1 MPNDGGKKKG
11 RLGRYIGS
19 ALALGGT
26 LGLIIKG
33 VSAIWS
39 ADQIARWVAGTVSA
53 LSSSMAWQLSLA
65 LAVIGVSLIVISQ
78 WADSVLTK
86 WAGSGAKPT
95 TRNLGVLALIAAVFA
110 FVFGFVGARHATK
123 RVVANNLPRA
133 TPEGVP
139 PVSPFEPSQSHITPP
154 TESHTST
161 TRPAPARTE
170 SQAPSEDI
178 AYRQSSPVATAAS
191 AEPST
196 PESATPEHAIP
207 TATEAS
213 YSEPEP
219 KGEESESSE
228 SQPESTSSTNIY
240 EETSS
245 TASTSS
251 TSSEASAS
259 ASSSVSVT
267 SGEGGEAS
275 VDDISQSASSSSESS
290 ASSSASVSVVES
302 DETSV
307 SES

>member
-1 MPNDGGKKKG
+1 MPNDGSKKKG

-19 ALALGGT
+19 VLALGGT

-39 ADQIARWVAGTVSA
+39 ADQIARWVAGAVSA

-65 LAVIGVSLIVISQ
+65 LAVIGVFLIVVSQ

-86 WAGSGAKPT
+86 WAGSGAKQT
-95 TRNLGVLALIAAVFA
+95 IRNLGVLALIAAVFA
-110 FVFGFVGARHATK
+110 LVFGFVGGRHATK
-123 RVVANNLPRA
+123 RVVAVNFPPP
-133 TPEGVP
+133 TPEGIP
-139 PVSPFEPSQSHITPP
+139 PVLPFEPSQSHITPP
-154 TESHTST
+154 TESHAST
-161 TRPAPARTE
+161 THLAPARTE

-178 AYRQSSPVATAAS
+178 VYRQSSPVATVART
-191 AEPST
+191 EP
-196 PESATPEHAIP
+196 ATPEHVIP

-213 YSEPEP
+213 YSEPAP
-219 KGEESESSE
+219 KGEESEPSE
-228 SQPESTSSTNIY
+228 SQPESTSSTSIY

-267 SGEGGEAS
+267 SGESGEAS